1 MVMKKFFPGAVLG
14 VWLLFSGC
22 VKAPG
27 TYETLDDYR
36 REFAR
41 RQLPA
46 MLPET
51 EVLTLKK
58 AQDITLINNPTN
70 LAAAQAVYAAKYRY
84 YRALS
89 AYAPEINAG
98 YSLEH
103 TISSGWDL
111 KNPPVGV
118 MKRNNHLV
126 SNGTVQA
133 SWLLFDGFAR
143 ELETIIRKQ
152 QFKQSRELEK
162 NVKRLL
168 LRAVAYAYCDMLLAE
183 EEVKINRED
192 LDFQHQALAQSEEQF
207 RNGHVSR
214 AAVLN
219 FRILA
224 ARAESR
230 ISNAEYRRQTA
241 FHALISLMG
250 LEMEQLPENFKLEK
264 ISTENLPLILE
275 EKFYLE
281 AAIKYRPDLKT
292 EKINLNTA
300 YFSYLQAYSGFLPEI
315 RLFSGF
321 ALDSYRARYGGYRV
335 SDSHS
340 QQGSFN
346 YGAEGRW
353 NIFRGLNSYNQLREL
368 AMLKNAA
375 KWNLNAKFLEVMT
388 EVRDARDNC
397 RNARRQTAL
406 FRDMAQWVTEQRD
419 LVFSEYQN
427 GRETITRLNEA
438 QDILVEA
445 RSKLVLY
452 AVEFY
457 KAAAQLAAASGL
469 PEISGTP

>member
-1 MVMKKFFPGAVLG
+1 MKKFFPGAVLG

-36 REFAR
+36 REFSR
-41 RQLPA
+41 RQSAAVLPG
-46 MLPET
+46 M
-51 EVLTLKK
+51 EVLTLKN
-58 AQDITLINNPTN
+58 AIEITLINNPTN
-70 LAAAQAVYAAKYRY
+70 LAAAQAVHAAKYRY

-98 YSLEH
+98 YSLGH
-103 TISSGWDL
+103 TLSSGWDL

-118 MKRNNHLV
+118 MKRNDHLI
-126 SNGTVQA
+126 SNGHIQA

-143 ELETIIRKQ
+143 ELETLIYKQ
-152 QFKQSRELEK
+152 QFNQSRELEK
-162 NVKRLL
+162 NVQRLL
-168 LRAVAYAYCDMLLAE
+168 VRAVAYAYYDMLLAE
-183 EEVKINRED
+183 EEIKINQED
-192 LDFQHQALAQSEEQF
+192 LDFQLQALAQSEEQF

-219 FRILA
+219 FKILA

-230 ISNAEYRRQTA
+230 ISNANFRRKTA
-241 FHALISLMG
+241 LHALTSLMNWETED
-250 LEMEQLPENFKLEK
+250 LKLEN
-264 ISTENLPLILE
+264 ISTEKLPPIRE

-281 AAIKYRPDLKT
+281 AAIKYRPDLKA
-292 EKINLNTA
+292 ERRSLNTA

-321 ALDSYRARYGGYRV
+321 TLDSYRARYGGYRV
-335 SDSHS
+335 SGSHS
-340 QQGSFN
+340 QQGSFT

-353 NIFRGLNSYNQLREL
+353 NIFRGLDSFNQLREL
-368 AMLKNAA
+368 AMLKDAA
-375 KWNLNAKFLEVMT
+375 KWNLNAKFLEIIT

-397 RNARRQTAL
+397 CNARRQTAV

-438 QDILVEA
+438 QDILVET
-445 RSKLVLY
+445 RSKLALY
-452 AVEFY
+452 AVEFH
-457 KAAAQLAAASGL
+457 KAAAQLAAAAGL
-469 PEISGTP
+469 PELSGTP